1 MAELRA
7 RQRAEAVAA
16 RKEELRRRR
25 DMAMR
30 LVEVGL
36 GSQLRFAGAA
46 DALGLEGDE
55 DDTVEDELGDDHSEE
70 APPLTIGFCGYPNVG
85 KWASLITH

>member
-1 MAELRA
+1 MREK
-7 RQRAEAVAA
+7 QRADAIAA

-25 DMAMR
+25 EAAIR

-55 DDTVEDELGDDHSEE
+55 EVDSDVFDDESHADES
-70 APPLTIGFCGYPNVG
+70 PPLTIGCV
-85 KWASLITH
+85 

>member
-1 MAELRA
+1 MPQKLAELRA
-7 RQRAEAVAA
+7 RQRLAAVAA

-25 DMAMR
+25 EAATR

-36 GSQLRFAGAA
+36 GAQLRFAAAA

-55 DDTVEDELGDDHSEE
+55 DVAEETASEQGDEDGHAGDEP
-70 APPLTIGFCGYPNVG
+70 PPLTIG
-85 KWASLITH
+85 